1 MNYPLLTVHW
11 IAMYLAIAGGVM
23 LAVWVYKNLK
33 KDKLLAVIFLAII
46 LGLIGSYL
54 TFDEEV
60 KFMTSIFK

>member
-11 IAMYLAIAGGVM
+11 ISMYLAIAGGVM

-33 KDKLLAVIFLAII
+33 KDKLLAVIFFAII